1 MVRQRKNRHFGP
13 YSQFLGK
20 EVGGICKGE
29 ILGLLYTWGTD
40 QFGQLGLENFVT
52 GKQLGS
58 MQSLKVLHP
67 RLLVPLK
74 DELIKEIVCGYSH
87 TLAIN

>member
-1 MVRQRKNRHFGP
+1 MASRRKKQHFGP

-20 EVGGICKGE
+20 EVGGISKGE

-58 MQSLKVLHP
+58 M
-67 RLLVPLK
+67 
-74 DELIKEIVCGYSH
+74 
-87 TLAIN
+87 